1 MQDHLNLSAPSA
13 LVAILHDTQAMGFNM
28 ASEPL
33 GCSLLRSLAASK
45 PAGKLLEIGSGT
57 GLSTAWLLSGM
68 DAHSRL
74 TTVDNDPAVLT
85 VLRKHLGADPRPQ
98 VLCAEGDEYIPSIKG
113 QTFDLIFADALAG
126 KYRLVDET
134 LALLKPSGIY
144 VVDDMLPQPN
154 WPDGH
159 GIKAAALIA
168 MLEQRTDL
176 TVTKLAWA
184 SGLVVAVK
192 R

>member
-1 MQDHLNLSAPSA
+1 MKDHLNLSAPSA

-85 VLRKHLGADPRPQ
+85 VLRKHLGADPRLQ
-98 VLCAEGDEYIPSIKG
+98 VLCADGDEYIPSIKG
-113 QTFDLIFADALAG
+113 QTFDLIPNFPLAPMSNG
-126 KYRLVDET
+126 SR
-134 LALLKPSGIY
+134 
-144 VVDDMLPQPN
+144 
-154 WPDGH
+154 
-159 GIKAAALIA
+159 
-168 MLEQRTDL
+168 
-176 TVTKLAWA
+176 
-184 SGLVVAVK
+184 
-192 R
+192 